1 MNQILHIDYM
11 HEMSKSIMSSRDS
24 DYIAEKLRFALKFS
38 GILNFELAYDDF
50 LWRVRKLEGEQPFDH
65 TSEIWYPPSK
75 FAGVGR
81 LNAAG
86 SPYLYT
92 SVTLETALLEMKA
105 KVGDCFQVGVYKF
118 KKGKIPRMAIVGE
131 KSRAIKGIGNSISPA
146 IADQMIRIARELA
159 QKDKTLA
166 NSYRYADSFFDH
178 IMRDPEAR
186 EKGYVHSRTLAKLTF
201 EKHPDIDCFLYHSV
215 ASAGGQNIALP
226 SSKADEFVGL
236 LDTRV
241 IRVNKVYPYGI
252 YDIDFINRPKDIDN
266 NGNIFWQD

>member
-11 HEMSKSIMSSRDS
+11 HEMSESIMSSRDPA
-24 DYIAEKLRFALKFS
+24 YVTEKLRFALEFS
-38 GILNFELAYDDF
+38 GILNFGLAYDSP
-50 LWRVRKLEGEQPFDH
+50 LWRVRKLEGEQPFNH
-65 TSEIWYPPSK
+65 TSEIWYPPRK

-81 LNAAG
+81 LNETG

-105 KVGDCFQVGVYKF
+105 QAGDYFQVGVYKF
-118 KKGKIPRMAIVGE
+118 KKGITPRMAVVGE

-146 IADQMIRIARELA
+146 IANEMIRIVTELA
-159 QKDKTLA
+159 KKDTILA

-186 EKGYVHSRTLAKLTF
+186 GREYLHSRTLAKLTF
-201 EKHPDIDCFLYHSV
+201 EKYPSIDCFLYHSV

-226 SSKADEFVGL
+226 CSKADEFVGL

-252 YDIDFINRPKDIDN
+252 YDFDFINRPKDIDDK
-266 NGNIFWQD
+266 GYIFWQN